1 MPRPREIAQP
11 APSSAAGSR
20 ARPQPAGNVD
30 HEFDELGSRA
40 GRLGCLAMPSYVARP
55 HVLANKFVPGYLGD
69 SFGLL
74 PFVHGNPLANH
85 FDGPFLV
92 RLIRKEVTNM
102 SGFPFGIEGRDPDI
116 PSCWHSG
123 TMRRSCCWS
132 IPCHN
137 QADPLPTNDTP
148 ASDIPQRFQCPAMLG
163 DGGVGMR
170 QKEMATT
177 AAGKNRIMIFGPKDD
192 ASTSLSLGRPRACDL
207 RAAGTG
213 RHAGADHCQAP
224 SRGGAHPGA
233 ARCAQPCL

>member
-1 MPRPREIAQP
+1 
-11 APSSAAGSR
+11 
-20 ARPQPAGNVD
+20 
-30 HEFDELGSRA
+30 
-40 GRLGCLAMPSYVARP
+40 MPSYVARP

-132 IPCHN
+132 IP
-137 QADPLPTNDTP
+137 ATIKLTRALVP
-148 ASDIPQRFQCPAMLG
+148 AVAI
-163 DGGVGMR
+163 DG
-170 QKEMATT
+170 KLAECCT
-177 AAGKNRIMIFGPKDD
+177 
-192 ASTSLSLGRPRACDL
+192 GRGINVQVL
-207 RAAGTG
+207 RAAGLGAPLYSRANYWQTRRAYGFIFRGLFKISLCGFFITG
-213 RHAGADHCQAP
+213 RVFPDLH
-224 SRGGAHPGA
+224 
-233 ARCAQPCL
+233 

>member
-1 MPRPREIAQP
+1 
-11 APSSAAGSR
+11 
-20 ARPQPAGNVD
+20 
-30 HEFDELGSRA
+30 
-40 GRLGCLAMPSYVARP
+40 MPSYVARP

-132 IPCHN
+132 IP
-137 QADPLPTNDTP
+137 ATIKLTRALVP
-148 ASDIPQRFQCPAMLG
+148 AVAIDGKPA
-163 DGGVGMR
+163 
-170 QKEMATT
+170 ECCT
-177 AAGKNRIMIFGPKDD
+177 
-192 ASTSLSLGRPRACDL
+192 GRGINVQVL
-207 RAAGTG
+207 RAAGL
-213 RHAGADHCQAP
+213 GAP
-224 SRGGAHPGA
+224 LYSRANDWQT
-233 ARCAQPCL
+233 RRAQPALPVIGFLSGRSPAEVASVVGAFRKGLGEAGYFEGKNVTNEYRWAEGQYRWGQSDWSLSASSRS